1 MSEEIKLEFAP
12 VQQSLNELKNTIEAM
27 EHAFSKNVSGD
38 SSMEVVD
45 KLQQMKQQLEDIN
58 LTYQTVLR
66 ENTESA
72 NLVMERLK
80 ETDHTVANSF
90 QLLK

>member
-1 MSEEIKLEFAP
+1 MSEEIKLEDAP
-12 VQQSLNELKNTIEAM
+12 IQQSLNELKNNIEGM
-27 EHAFSKNVSGD
+27 ETAFSKHVSGD

-45 KLQQMKQQLEDIN
+45 KLRQMKQQLEDIN
-58 LTYQTVLR
+58 LTYQTALR

-80 ETDHTVANSF
+80 ETDHTVASSF
-90 QLLK
+90 QQLK